1 MNSFKA
7 KIMDLEENDVYPAYI
22 VVEDNIFK
30 EVTPISLREELDF
43 EGVIVPGYIDSH
55 IHIESTFLT
64 PSSFAEAVLPLG
76 TCSVIADP
84 HEVANVLGVEGI
96 QFMIDDGNEVPFDFY
111 FTAPSSVPA
120 TEFESSGAVIDGED
134 IKNLLKKD
142 EIVGLG
148 EVMNFSGVTNRD
160 PSIISKLK
168 IAKSLNKPIDGHS
181 PQLGGNDLKKY
192 FYWNDDFEDSNSTEG
207 YKDSIDVDNNAITNH
222 TNQSSCNTINTN
234 TTISTD
240 HESSSFDE
248 AIEKKSLG
256 MKIMVRE
263 GSSAKNMESL
273 FDLKKRLEL
282 LSNQDFLGKI
292 SADDFGSVL
301 TNPIFDFLVT
311 DDISPEDL
319 IKGHLNT
326 LVKKAIELGI
336 DKYEA
341 IKMVTLNPSNH
352 YNLNSGL
359 IAKGRI
365 ANFILVDN
373 LDDFNV
379 KKTFIHGK
387 LVAENGEVLFNR
399 KKSKVINNFSLNEK
413 KPEDFEIN
421 LNSLNN
427 LDNQIDESIDLKTKR
442 INLIEVFDGE
452 LLTNKI
458 QKTVNIGNG
467 VAKEDVPR
475 DILKLA
481 VAERYG
487 NNNIGLGFV
496 KGFNLKEGAIASS
509 VAHDSHNIVVVGT
522 NSYYMAKAVNLIKES
537 EGGLAV
543 VSSTIEK
550 ILKLP
555 IAGIMTNKSVKSVI
569 KEKLELNK
577 IVKSLGVNL
586 KSPFMTLSFLALLV
600 IPSLKLSDKGLFD
613 VDKFEFIDIFIN
625 D

>member
-7 KIMDLEENDVYPAYI
+7 NILDLEENDVYPAYI
-22 VVEDNIFK
+22 VVDNNVFK
-30 EVTPISLREELDF
+30 EVTPISLRDKLDF
-43 EGVIVPGYIDSH
+43 DGIIIPGYIDSH

-84 HEVANVLGVEGI
+84 HEIANVLGVEGI
-96 QFMIDDGNEVPFDFY
+96 QFMIDDGSEIPFDFY

-120 TEFESSGAVIDGED
+120 TEFESSGAVIDEED

-142 EIVGLG
+142 GIVGLG
-148 EVMNFSGVTNRD
+148 EVMNFSGVINRD

-181 PQLGGNDLKKY
+181 PQLSGNDLKKY
-192 FYWNDDFEDSNSTEG
+192 SYWDDGLKIQIQQIYN
-207 YKDSIDVDNNAITNH
+207 DSIDAHDNAITNH

-234 TTISTD
+234 TISTD

-263 GSSAKNMESL
+263 GTSAKNMESL
-273 FDLKKRLEL
+273 FNLKKRLEL

-292 SADDFGSVL
+292 SADDFGSIL

-319 IKGHLNT
+319 IKGHLNA

-336 DKYEA
+336 DIYEA
-341 IKMVTLNPSNH
+341 IKMGTLNPSDH

-359 IAKGRI
+359 IAKGRV

-373 LDDFNV
+373 LDDLNV
-379 KKTFIHGK
+379 RKTFVHGK
-387 LVAENGEVLFNR
+387 LVAENGEVLFKR
-399 KKSKVINNFSLNEK
+399 KKSKVINNFSLTEK
-413 KPEDFEIN
+413 KLEDFEIN
-421 LNSLNN
+421 FNSLND
-427 LDNQIDESIDLKTKR
+427 LDSPIDLKIKR

-458 QKTVNIGNG
+458 QETVQIESG
-467 VAKEDVPR
+467 VVKEDVSR

-481 VAERYG
+481 VVERYG
-487 NNNIGLGFV
+487 NNNVGLGFV
-496 KGFNLKEGAIASS
+496 RGFNLKEGAIASS

-522 NSYYMAKAVNLIKES
+522 NSYYMARAVNLIRES

-555 IAGIMTNKSVKSVI
+555 IAGIMTNKSIKSVV
-569 KEKLELNK
+569 KEKLELNE
-577 IVKSLGVNL
+577 IAKSLGVSL

-613 VDKFEFIDIFIN
+613 VDKFELIDIFVN

>member
-7 KIMDLEENDVYPAYI
+7 NILDLEENDVYPAHI
-22 VVEDNIFK
+22 VVENNVFK
-30 EVTPISLREELDF
+30 EVTPISLRNELDF
-43 EGVIVPGYIDSH
+43 DGIIIPGYIDSH

-84 HEVANVLGVEGI
+84 HEIANVLGVEGI
-96 QFMIDDGNEVPFDFY
+96 QFMIDDGSEIPFDFY

-120 TEFESSGAVIDGED
+120 TEFESSGAVIDEED

-142 EIVGLG
+142 GIVGLG
-148 EVMNFSGVTNRD
+148 EVMNFSGVINRD

-181 PQLGGNDLKKY
+181 PQLSGNDLKKY
-192 FYWNDDFEDSNSTEG
+192 SYWDDDFEDSNSTEI
-207 YKDSIDVDNNAITNH
+207 YNDSIDAHDNAITNH
-222 TNQSSCNTINTN
+222 SSQSSYS
-234 TTISTD
+234 ISTD

-263 GSSAKNMESL
+263 GTSAKNMESL
-273 FDLKKRLEL
+273 FNLKKRLEL

-292 SADDFGSVL
+292 SADDFGSIL

-319 IKGHLNT
+319 IKGHLNA

-341 IKMVTLNPSNH
+341 IKMVTLNPSDH

-359 IAKGRI
+359 IAKGRV

-373 LDDFNV
+373 LDDLNV
-379 KKTFIHGK
+379 RKTFIHGK
-387 LVAENGEVLFNR
+387 LVAEDGEVLFKR
-399 KKSKVINNFSLNEK
+399 KKSKAMNNFSLTEK
-413 KPEDFEIN
+413 KLEDFEIN
-421 LNSLNN
+421 LNGLND
-427 LDNQIDESIDLKTKR
+427 LDSPIDLKTKR
-442 INLIEVFDGE
+442 VNLIEVFDGE

-458 QKTVNIGNG
+458 QETVQIESG
-467 VAKEDVPR
+467 VVKEDVSR
-475 DILKLA
+475 DMLKLA
-481 VAERYG
+481 VVERYG
-487 NNNIGLGFV
+487 NNNVGLGFV
-496 KGFNLKEGAIASS
+496 RGFNLKEGAIASS

-522 NSYYMAKAVNLIKES
+522 NSYYMAKAVNLIRES
-537 EGGLAV
+537 EGGLAA

-555 IAGIMTNKSVKSVI
+555 IAGIMTNKSIKSVV
-569 KEKLELNK
+569 KEKLELNE
-577 IVKSLGVNL
+577 IAKSLGVSL

-613 VDKFEFIDIFIN
+613 VDKFELIDIFVN

>member
-7 KIMDLEENDVYPAYI
+7 KILDLEENDVYPVHI
-22 VVEDNIFK
+22 VVENNVFK

-43 EGVIVPGYIDSH
+43 DGIIIPGYIDSH

-84 HEVANVLGVEGI
+84 HEIANVLGVEGI

-120 TEFESSGAVIDGED
+120 TEFESSGAVIDEED

-142 EIVGLG
+142 GIVGLG
-148 EVMNFSGVTNRD
+148 EVMNFPGVINRD
-160 PSIISKLK
+160 TSIISKLK

-181 PQLGGNDLKKY
+181 PQLSGNELKKY
-192 FYWNDDFEDSNSTEG
+192 SYWDDDFEDSNSKEI
-207 YKDSIDVDNNAITNH
+207 YNDSIDAHDNVITNH
-222 TNQSSCNTINTN
+222 SSQSSYSQP

-256 MKIMVRE
+256 IKIMVRE

-273 FDLKKRLEL
+273 FNLKKRLEL

-292 SADDFGSVL
+292 SADDFGSIL

-319 IKGHLNT
+319 IKGHLNV

-341 IKMVTLNPSNH
+341 IKMVTLNPSDH

-359 IAKGRI
+359 IAKGRV

-373 LDDFNV
+373 LDDLNV
-379 KKTFIHGK
+379 RKTFVHGK
-387 LVAENGEVLFNR
+387 LVAENGEVLFKR
-399 KKSKVINNFSLNEK
+399 KKSKTINNFSLNEK
-413 KPEDFEIN
+413 ELEDFEIN
-421 LNSLNN
+421 LNSLND
-427 LDNQIDESIDLKTKR
+427 LDSPIDESIDLKTKR

-458 QKTVNIGNG
+458 QETVQIESG
-467 VAKEDVPR
+467 VVKEDVSR

-481 VAERYG
+481 VVERYG
-487 NNNIGLGFV
+487 NNNVGLGFV
-496 KGFNLKEGAIASS
+496 RGFNLKEGAIVSS

-522 NSYYMAKAVNLIKES
+522 NSYYMARAVNLIRES

-550 ILKLP
+550 ILRLP
-555 IAGIMTNKSVKSVI
+555 IAGIMTNKSIKSVV
-569 KEKLELNK
+569 KEKLELNE
-577 IVKSLGVNL
+577 IVKSLGVGL